1 MSIFNHVLL
10 ILHRFHSLFG
20 AESGCVDINECQD
33 RIDRCD
39 PNAMCV
45 NEVGTYSCQCKPG
58 FEGNGYY
65 CGAVTVALNTGK
77 YHNIVF
83 FFKGIRYRPFLRSSI

>member
-1 MSIFNHVLL
+1 MLFLIVMCVLTL
-10 ILHRFHSLFG
+10 ILHRFHSLYG
-20 AESGCVDINECQD
+20 TESGCVDINECQD

-45 NEVGTYSCQCKPG
+45 NEVGTYSCQCKLG

-65 CGAVTVALNTGK
+65 CGAITEAPNTGK
-77 YHNIVF
+77 YHCILFLKDSIVDTDRF
-83 FFKGIRYRPFLRSSI
+83 